1 MSRKILLLILAI
13 AALVNLVGAFGPELG
28 FDALWYHL
36 TIPKLYLAAGKI
48 YHIPG
53 GLLYYSEL
61 PRLTEILY
69 MFLPAHFLSWGAGI
83 GATIVTYFM
92 ARKFLDRTASLLACL
107 IFYATPLVGWQSG
120 SAYVDLF
127 RTFFE
132 VLAVYLVISKKPI
145 LAGLAIGLA
154 ISTKT
159 LALAS
164 LIPLLL
170 LTNKRVLFLATCFV
184 VIIPWF
190 LSAYLNT
197 GFPFYPIGAGILD
210 PLHSLNFDVWN
221 LPKLFGDFWKLWLS
235 SEDPISPIYLIILP
249 FVLLNFRRLPGRLV
263 LYAVLS
269 YLIWFIVP
277 RTGGGRFILPYLPIW
292 AVLAAMVTNKR
303 RILVLAII
311 VISFINLSYR
321 AVAISRL
328 IPYFLGRETKTAYLC
343 RNLDLTVTY
352 VNCNNFKPMGVV
364 LIKNLHN
371 LYYVD
376 FPFIHETW
384 YRGEKYN
391 YILQ

>member
-1 MSRKILLLILAI
+1 MFLVFLV
-13 AALVNLVGAFGPELG
+13 AAAFVNLVGAFGPELG

-36 TIPKLYLAAGKI
+36 TIPKLYLSAGQI

-69 MFLPAHFLSWGAGI
+69 IFLPAHFLSWGAGI
-83 GATIVTYFM
+83 TAAIVTYLL
-92 ARKFLDRTASLLACL
+92 ARKFLDKKASLLAAA
-107 IFYATPLVGWQSG
+107 IFYVTPLVGWQSG

-132 VLAVYLVISKKPI
+132 VLALYFAVSKKSV
-145 LAGLAIGLA
+145 LAGLTVGLA

-159 LALAS
+159 LAVGS
-164 LIPLLL
+164 LLPLLL
-170 LTNKRVLFLATCFV
+170 FVPARLPFLITALV
-184 VIIPWF
+184 VSAPWF

-197 GFPFYPIGAGILD
+197 GYPFYPIGAGILD
-210 PLHSLNFDVWN
+210 SRHALNLDLWN
-221 LPKLFGDFWKLWLS
+221 LPKVLGDLWRVFIIP
-235 SEDPISPIYLIILP
+235 EDPISPIYLIALPFILP
-249 FVLLNFRRLPGRLV
+249 AVKKFPRLA
-263 LYAVLS
+263 LYCFLT
-269 YLIWFIVP
+269 LIIWYVTP
-277 RTGGGRFILPYLPIW
+277 RTGGGRFILPYLPAW
-292 AVLAAMVTNKR
+292 AVLAAVVASKKK
-303 RILVLAII
+303 ILVLVII
-311 VISFINLSYR
+311 LISFVNLSYR
-321 AVAISRL
+321 AMATARL
-328 IPYFLGRETKTAYLC
+328 APYLLGRETKTAYLC

-352 VNCNNFKPMGVV
+352 VNCNNFKPTGPV

-376 FPFIHETW
+376 FPFVHETW